1 MQEVTHISKSRP
13 YQLTSVE
20 NVKFSE
26 LQTGREG
33 VPCSV
38 GLDVSKGE
46 LVACLRWGDGAYERP
61 WKVKLK
67 ELPELVGL
75 LEELSRGR
83 EVKVAMEPSGV
94 YGDPVRAALEQ
105 AGVELWRVSSK
116 ISLDYAEVFDGV
128 PSQHDGK
135 DAAAIAELAAQGKC
149 QRWRPQDTFVR
160 ELRSEGDWLDIQS
173 RLFSQWQGR
182 LEGRVS
188 RHWPELTG
196 FLKLS
201 SVTLLKLLAHYGG
214 PRAVAG
220 DPEAESR
227 LRGWGR
233 SKLPLDKVRAII
245 ASARA
250 TSGLEQTGGEILQ
263 LQRMAGEALR
273 VRRLV
278 QDSRRKLQALV
289 ASDARLSALGSI
301 VSPCTAAICW
311 AHLGDPAK
319 YHSPGAYIKAMG
331 LNLKERSSGQY
342 KGQLKLT
349 KRGPRR
355 VRRWLYFAAMRYVKK
370 PELAPWYQARKA
382 RGSGQ
387 AKRTLVLVMKKLA
400 RALYRSAQGQPFELQ
415 KLLPG
420 ARKYYQS
427 PSKSPAVRGKSAPSK
442 EQP

>member
-1 MQEVTHISKSRP
+1 MSKSRP
-13 YQLTSVE
+13 YQLTSVK

-46 LVACLRWGDGAYERP
+46 LVACLRWDDGVYERP
-61 WKVKLK
+61 WKVTLK

-75 LEELSRGR
+75 LRELSLGR
-83 EVKVAMEPSGV
+83 KLRIAMEPSGV
-94 YGDPVRAALEQ
+94 YGDPVRAALQ
-105 AGVELWRVSSK
+105 QGGVSLWRVSSK
-116 ISLDYAEVFDGV
+116 ASHDYAEVFDGV

-135 DAAAIAELAAQGKC
+135 DAATIAELASLGKC
-149 QRWRPQDTFVR
+149 QPWHPQDTFVR

-182 LEGRVS
+182 LEGLVS

-196 FLKLS
+196 FVKLS

-214 PRAVAG
+214 PRAMAS

-233 SKLPLDKVRAII
+233 TKLPLVKVRAII

-278 QDSRRKLQALV
+278 QDSRTKLQALV

-301 VSPCTAAICW
+301 VSPCTAGICW

-370 PELAPWYQARKA
+370 PELAPWYQARKG
-382 RGSGQ
+382 RGTGQ

-400 RALYRSAQGQPFELQ
+400 RALYRAAQGQPFELQ

-427 PSKSPAVRGKSAPSK
+427 PSKSPAARGKSAPSK